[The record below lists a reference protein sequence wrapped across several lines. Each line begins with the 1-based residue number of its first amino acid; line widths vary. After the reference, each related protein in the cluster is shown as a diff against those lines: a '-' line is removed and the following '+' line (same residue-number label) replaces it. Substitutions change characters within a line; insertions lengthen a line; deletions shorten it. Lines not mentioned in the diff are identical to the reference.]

1 MKTFKEFSLN
11 IIPKGH
17 KMVKILQ
24 SKEGEV
30 MITKK
35 DNKFNIMFDNQTVDT
50 EDNER
55 DAMKS
60 ARNFIKM
67 MNKSKGSGGMSTK
80 NIGGKRSDTGG
91 YFK

>member
-1 MKTFKEFSLN
+1 
-11 IIPKGH
+11 
-17 KMVKILQ
+17 MVKVLQ
-24 SKEGEV
+24 SKSGEV

-35 DNKFNIMFDNQTVDT
+35 GNEFNIMFDNQTVDT

-60 ARNFIKM
+60 ARNFVQM
-67 MNKSKGSGGMSTK
+67 MSKGSAGMSTK
-80 NIGGKRSDTGG
+80 DIGGKRSGTGG

>member
-17 KMVKILQ
+17 KMVKVLQ
-24 SKEGEV
+24 SKGGEV
-30 MITKK
+30 MVTKK

-60 ARNFIKM
+60 ARNFVQM
-67 MNKSKGSGGMSTK
+67 MGKSKSSGGMSTRD
-80 NIGGKRSDTGG
+80 IGGKRASTGG

>member
-11 IIPKGH
+11 IAPKGH
-17 KMVKILQ
+17 KIVKVLDT
-24 SKEGEV
+24 KGGEV

-35 DNKFNIMFDNQTVDT
+35 DNTFHIMYDNQTVDT

-55 DAMKS
+55 EAMKS
-60 ARNFIKM
+60 ARNFGQM
-67 MNKSKGSGGMSTK
+67 MSKGKLGGASSSK
-80 NIGGKRSDTGG
+80 IGGKRTGTGG

>member
-17 KMVKILQ
+17 QMVKILQ
-24 SKEGEV
+24 SKQGEV
-30 MITKK
+30 RVTKK
-35 DNKFNIMFDNQTVDT
+35 GNEFNIMFDNQTVDT

-55 DAMKS
+55 DAMRS
-60 ARNFIKM
+60 ARNFVQM
-67 MNKSKGSGGMSTK
+67 MSKGKLTGASSS
-80 NIGGKRSDTGG
+80 NIGGKRTGKGG

>member
-1 MKTFKEFSLN
+1 
-11 IIPKGH
+11 
-17 KMVKILQ
+17 
-24 SKEGEV
+24 
-30 MITKK
+30 
-35 DNKFNIMFDNQTVDT
+35 MFDNQTVDT

-60 ARNFIKM
+60 ARNFVQM
-67 MNKSKGSGGMSTK
+67 MNKSKGSGGMTTK

>member
-1 MKTFKEFSLN
+1 
-11 IIPKGH
+11 
-17 KMVKILQ
+17 MVKVLQ
-24 SKEGEV
+24 SKAGEV
-30 MITKK
+30 MVTKK

-60 ARNFIKM
+60 ARNFVQLM
-67 MNKSKGSGGMSTK
+67 SKGSAGMSTSDL
-80 NIGGKRSDTGG
+80 GGKRSGRGG

>member
-24 SKEGEV
+24 SKSGEV

-35 DNKFNIMFDNQTVDT
+35 GNEFNIMFDNQTVDT

-60 ARNFIKM
+60 ARNFVKM
-67 MNKSKGSGGMSTK
+67 MSKGSAGMSTRD
-80 NIGGKRSDTGG
+80 IGGKRASAGG

>member
-1 MKTFKEFSLN
+1 
-11 IIPKGH
+11 
-17 KMVKILQ
+17 MVKVLQ
-24 SKEGEV
+24 SKAGEV

-35 DNKFNIMFDNQTVDT
+35 DNKFNIMYDNQTVDT

-60 ARNFIKM
+60 ARNFVQLM
-67 MNKSKGSGGMSTK
+67 SKSKGSAGMGTK
-80 NIGGKRSDTGG
+80 NIGGKRAGTGG

>member
-1 MKTFKEFSLN
+1 
-11 IIPKGH
+11 
-17 KMVKILQ
+17 MVKILQ
-24 SKEGEV
+24 SKAGEV

-60 ARNFIKM
+60 ARNFVQM
-67 MNKSKGSGGMSTK
+67 MSKGSAGMSTRD
-80 NIGGKRSDTGG
+80 IGGKRAGTGG